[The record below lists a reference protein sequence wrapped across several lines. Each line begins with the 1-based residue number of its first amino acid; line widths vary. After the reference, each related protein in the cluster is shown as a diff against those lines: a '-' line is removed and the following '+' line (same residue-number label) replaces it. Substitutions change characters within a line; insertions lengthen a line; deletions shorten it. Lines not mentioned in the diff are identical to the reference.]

1 MAADM
6 GLPPPPPPKLSDALR
21 RENMVSV
28 SGKLGGVA
36 GVLAGVH
43 IWDGERNKR
52 VRRLKYLDWNDLIS
66 ISFNPTFVFFLF
78 LIMFYLRLFFYYYGH
93 DSAERQEKREN
104 STGSR
109 GMMGIEPR
117 SPGIGILI

>member
-1 MAADM
+1 MWCWGAFAGTPQPPPNWGGGGGGEVAMAADM

-78 LIMFYLRLFFYYYGH
+78 LIMFYLRLFFYY
-93 DSAERQEKREN
+93 
-104 STGSR
+104 
-109 GMMGIEPR
+109 
-117 SPGIGILI
+117 